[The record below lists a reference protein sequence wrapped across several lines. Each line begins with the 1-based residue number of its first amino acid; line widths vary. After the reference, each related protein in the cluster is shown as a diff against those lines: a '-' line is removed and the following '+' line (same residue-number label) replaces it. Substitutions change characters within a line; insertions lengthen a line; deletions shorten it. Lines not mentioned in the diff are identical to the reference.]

1 MEIAINQLNYEEADF
16 LINEVGL
23 KVDNL
28 QDKITELTDNN
39 NSEVYELWKMVDLLM
54 RSRKE

>member
-1 MEIAINQLNYEEADF
+1 MEKAINQLNYEEADF

-39 NSEVYELWKMVDLLM
+39 NSEVYELWEMVDLLM